1 MLFISLSILTGV
13 LAPLIVMTQEVIL
26 KYPAPHEGAELPT
39 ALSCHLH
46 MAPDIKKLYFTI
58 MGMIFYGITAI
69 VSGAFLACT
78 ICKAMKVDL
87 ENYFIK
93 DDFKNH
99 VSVILAITWKKR
111 AWIHVSWVQVFTY
124 LREVL
129 GTAACWQIIIVRGVM
144 PTNILLI
151 EGNNIDT
158 STASYAF
165 KLCQKFTISRTNC
178 CAI

>member
-99 VSVILAITWKKR
+99 VSVILAITWKKEGLNTR
-111 AWIHVSWVQVFTY
+111 QLSSSIYVFK
-124 LREVL
+124 R
-129 GTAACWQIIIVRGVM
+129 GTRYSS
-144 PTNILLI
+144 LLADHYSKG
-151 EGNNIDT
+151 GNAHQYSIDWR
-158 STASYAF
+158 
-165 KLCQKFTISRTNC
+165 Q
-178 CAI
+178 